1 MYNRYDGNTG
11 RFVRI
16 PEPEPPARR
25 QQPALRN
32 PPPPPER
39 RPTYNPP
46 PERSRAKYGPPP
58 ARGGGLDSLFPEN
71 ISGLLGKLVP
81 GALREGLELEDLLLM
96 LILYLMYRES
106 GDKEP
111 CSSSE
116 PGSWNMASSGAERL
130 GFVELMRYM
139 RVSPS

>member
-1 MYNRYDGNTG
+1 MTETPGASFGYPSPSPRRAGSS
-11 RFVRI
+11 
-16 PEPEPPARR
+16 PPCG
-25 QQPALRN
+25 
-32 PPPPPER
+32 

-106 GDKEP
+106 GDKELLIVL
-111 CSSSE
+111 
-116 PGSWNMASSGAERL
+116 GAML
-130 GFVELMRYM
+130 FL
-139 RVSPS
+139 

>member
-32 PPPPPER
+32 PP
-39 RPTYNPP
+39 PP

-106 GDKEP
+106 GDKELLIVL
-111 CSSSE
+111 
-116 PGSWNMASSGAERL
+116 GAML
-130 GFVELMRYM
+130 FL
-139 RVSPS
+139 

>member
-46 PERSRAKYGPPP
+46 PERS
-58 ARGGGLDSLFPEN
+58 
-71 ISGLLGKLVP
+71 
-81 GALREGLELEDLLLM
+81 

-106 GDKEP
+106 GDKELLIVL
-111 CSSSE
+111 
-116 PGSWNMASSGAERL
+116 GAML
-130 GFVELMRYM
+130 FL
-139 RVSPS
+139 

>member
-16 PEPEPPARR
+16 PEPEPPGAAGSSPPCGTRLRR
-25 QQPALRN
+25 RSADLHIIRRRSAAGQN
-32 PPPPPER
+32 TGR
-39 RPTYNPP
+39 RPL
-46 PERSRAKYGPPP
+46 G
-58 ARGGGLDSLFPEN
+58 GGGLDSLFPEN

-106 GDKEP
+106 GDKELLIVL
-111 CSSSE
+111 
-116 PGSWNMASSGAERL
+116 GAML
-130 GFVELMRYM
+130 FL
-139 RVSPS
+139 

>member
-1 MYNRYDGNTG
+1 MVIWISIYFIGV
-11 RFVRI
+11 FVCGLVQLYTQHLRLVGLD
-16 PEPEPPARR
+16 RR
-25 QQPALRN
+25 RWHH
-32 PPPPPER
+32 
-39 RPTYNPP
+39 PP

-106 GDKEP
+106 GDKELLIVL
-111 CSSSE
+111 
-116 PGSWNMASSGAERL
+116 GAML
-130 GFVELMRYM
+130 FL
-139 RVSPS
+139 

>member
-11 RFVRI
+11 RVVRI

-25 QQPALRN
+25 QPPALRN

-39 RPTYNPP
+39 
-46 PERSRAKYGPPP
+46 SRATSGPPP

-106 GDKEP
+106 GDKELLIVL
-111 CSSSE
+111 
-116 PGSWNMASSGAERL
+116 GAML
-130 GFVELMRYM
+130 FL
-139 RVSPS
+139 

>member
-81 GALREGLELEDLLLM
+81 GALREGLELGEVEGAMSSLSIAVAGLM
-96 LILYLMYRES
+96 TVIAVPLMAGLI
-106 GDKEP
+106 G
-111 CSSSE
+111 
-116 PGSWNMASSGAERL
+116 
-130 GFVELMRYM
+130 
-139 RVSPS
+139 

>member
-96 LILYLMYRES
+96 LILSLMYRES
-106 GDKEP
+106 GDKELLIVL
-111 CSSSE
+111 
-116 PGSWNMASSGAERL
+116 GAML
-130 GFVELMRYM
+130 FL
-139 RVSPS
+139 

>member
-39 RPTYNPP
+39 
-46 PERSRAKYGPPP
+46 SRAKYGPPP

-71 ISGLLGKLVP
+71 ISGLLSKLVP

-106 GDKEP
+106 GDKELLIVL
-111 CSSSE
+111 
-116 PGSWNMASSGAERL
+116 GAML
-130 GFVELMRYM
+130 FL
-139 RVSPS
+139 